1 MSAEGDRK
9 ENRRSSE
16 GHVDLVINHND
27 DKEDKTIQKENNI
40 NYS

>member
-9 ENRRSSE
+9 ENRRSSDFR
-16 GHVDLVINHND
+16 VDLVINHND

-40 NYS
+40 SYS

>member
-9 ENRRSSE
+9 ENRRSSDR
-16 GHVDLVINHND
+16 VDLVINHND
-27 DKEDKTIQKENNI
+27 DKEDKRIQKENNI